1 VDKEDDIRRSPGIP
15 SLEAATDPEKQ
26 ESAPPVN
33 AVTNKPRRG
42 LAAGMLLLGFFVVGL
57 MAAGYLGWRW
67 LNQQLPRLA
76 ETQAQQALMLTT
88 LGRQLEE
95 ERDARLRLG
104 AELERAIGEFGLQLN
119 AQSKRLEDLS
129 TTSRDDWL
137 LAEAEYLLRLANQR
151 LLTERQSKGAL
162 VLMTAVDDI
171 VGGIDDTRLFPVR
184 QVLSEEI
191 TALRLTGG
199 VDREGLYLRLAAL
212 AEVVMQLQPTEFAD
226 LQVAAGLE
234 ANEQESADLPW
245 YRQLAV
251 NALAAIRRFGAEHFR
266 VKTLDKPLEPLL
278 SPDQD
283 AYLQHNIRL
292 GIEQAQLSLLREEQE
307 IYTAGLD
314 KAETWLRTYFSM
326 NADAEV
332 VANQLAL
339 LKTES
344 VVQKLPDISR
354 SLAALRDYI
363 NLRHRR
369 DPQPSAAGDAV
380 P

>member
-1 VDKEDDIRRSPGIP
+1 MDKEDDVRQSPGGSP
-15 SLEAATDPEKQ
+15 LEPATDPEMQ
-26 ESAPPVN
+26 ESAPSVN
-33 AVTNKPRRG
+33 AVNKPRRG
-42 LAAGMLLLGFFVVGL
+42 LAAGILLLGFIVVGL

-104 AELERAIGEFGLQLN
+104 AEFERAIGEFGAQLN

-226 LQVAAGLE
+226 LQVAAGPAE
-234 ANEQESADLPW
+234 NEQESADLPW

-251 NALAAIRRFGAEHFR
+251 NALAALRRFGAEHFR

-307 IYTAGLD
+307 IYRASLD
-314 KAETWLRTYFSM
+314 KAEAWLRTYFSM

-369 DPQPSAAGDAV
+369 DPQPSAAGDAA

>member
-1 VDKEDDIRRSPGIP
+1 VDKEDGIRRSPGIP
-15 SLEAATDPEKQ
+15 PLEAMTDPEKR
-26 ESAPPVN
+26 ESAQPVN
-33 AVTNKPRRG
+33 SVTNKPRRG
-42 LAAGMLLLGFFVVGL
+42 LAAVVLLLSVIVVGL

-88 LGRQLEE
+88 LRHQLEE

-104 AELERAIGEFGLQLN
+104 AELQRAIGEFGVQLN

-171 VGGIDDTRLFPVR
+171 VGGMDDTRLFPVR

-191 TALRLTGG
+191 TALRLTSG

-226 LQVAAGLE
+226 LQVAAE
-234 ANEQESADLPW
+234 PDANEQESADLPW

-332 VANQLAL
+332 VANQLAQ

-363 NLRHRR
+363 NLRHSR
-369 DPQPSAAGDAV
+369 DPRPSAAGDAA